1 MAPIKQ
7 SPLILYLVMLLGL
20 VLGFLY
26 NSQSD
31 PAASVPAVPAN
42 LQLTTLRGLDGLK
55 VDYTVLESDQFEQ
68 LRVFG
73 ELPVDP
79 DGGGKE
85 NPFQ

>member
-1 MAPIKQ
+1 MASAKQ

-20 VLGFLY
+20 VLGYLY

-31 PAASVPAVPAN
+31 PAAAVPGVPAN
-42 LQLTTLRGLDGLK
+42 LQLTSLKGLDGLK
-55 VDYTVLESDQFEQ
+55 IDYTVLESDQFQQ

-73 ELPVDP
+73 QIPVQV
-79 DGGGKE
+79 GSGGKE